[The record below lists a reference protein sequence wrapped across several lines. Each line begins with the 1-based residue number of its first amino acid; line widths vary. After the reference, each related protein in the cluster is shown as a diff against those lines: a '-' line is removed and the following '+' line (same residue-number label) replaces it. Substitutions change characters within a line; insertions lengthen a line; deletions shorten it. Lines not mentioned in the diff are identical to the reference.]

1 MLSFVNVSKYYQ
13 DQSAVRNV
21 NFSINE
27 REFVFLIGE
36 TGSGK
41 SSILRLVS
49 REEVPTKGVVFVD
62 NIDTS
67 NLKSSAVLR
76 FRRKIGIIF
85 QDFKL
90 LPKKNVYENVSL
102 ALELAKASRS
112 EIKHKVPKVLELV
125 GLSDKS
131 KSKINELSGGE
142 KQRVSIAR
150 SLIHDPIMIL
160 ADEPTGNL
168 DPYTSEEI
176 IKLLI
181 EINSLGTTVVMATH
195 NKDIVNSVGRRVM
208 TMKGGQMVRDQKEL
222 GQYILD

>member
-13 DQSAVRNV
+13 DMPAAKNLNFNV
-21 NFSINE
+21 E
-27 REFVFLIGE
+27 EKDFVFLIGE

-41 SSILRLVS
+41 STILKLIT

-67 NLKSSAVLR
+67 ALKPSAVLR

-102 ALELAKASRS
+102 ALELSKSPKRD
-112 EIKHKVPKVLELV
+112 IKEKVPKALEMV
-125 GLSDKS
+125 GLGEKM
-131 KSKINELSGGE
+131 KSKIHELSGGE

-150 SLIHDPIMIL
+150 SLVHDPIMIL

-168 DPYTSEEI
+168 DPYTSSEI
-176 IKLLI
+176 VKLLL

-195 NKDIVNSVGRRVM
+195 NKDIVNEVGRRVI
-208 TMKGGQMVRDQKEL
+208 TLKEGSIYKDQKEFGKYVL
-222 GQYILD
+222 